1 MIQYFN
7 SKIRAIS
14 SGVQK
19 VTMYDYCVVFHKLL
33 LSLLNYYAFISN
45 SHVKGIVNGAD
56 FSHHAFGGGALSTSS
71 R

>member
-1 MIQYFN
+1 
-7 SKIRAIS
+7 
-14 SGVQK
+14 
-19 VTMYDYCVVFHKLL
+19 MYDYCVVFHKLL